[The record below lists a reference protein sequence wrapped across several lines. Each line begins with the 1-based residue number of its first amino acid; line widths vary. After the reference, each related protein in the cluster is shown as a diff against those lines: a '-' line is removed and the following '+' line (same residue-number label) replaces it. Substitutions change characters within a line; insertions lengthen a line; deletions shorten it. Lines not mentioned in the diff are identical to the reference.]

1 MRLEK
6 YQGLGNDFLIAF
18 CDVLPADSVA
28 SEQAEQL
35 CRRRYSVGA
44 DGLIF
49 AVKLP
54 HVQAHVQDQKVTAS
68 GVDRYQ
74 LGAASQRRVSGV
86 EHHVAM
92 SLWNADGSASEIS
105 GNGLRCL
112 AHAVAR
118 SQDVSHLDVIVHTIV
133 GKRRC
138 TVSPS
143 VSITPELLET
153 SESSAMMSS
162 TPAMMN
168 VITSSNRR
176 ASAAVEMGDVQIDD
190 LPDDV
195 ALTSEVVGVTVER
208 CCTANTGNRHVLLLV
223 SDLDA
228 LDLHMAGPAVE
239 KLFAGGINVHFMS
252 VSKQDDAGVKQADVV
267 VKQGD
272 AVSKQGGN
280 VIDLKVWERGVGVTE
295 ACGTGAVAASAAA
308 RSWGYVAEDAFV
320 RMPGGTVRVAL
331 SPQTVLTGQSEH
343 VATVIVE

>member
-1 MRLEK
+1 MRGLMRLEK

-18 CDVLPADSVA
+18 CDALPTDSVA

-54 HVQAHVQDQKVTAS
+54 HVQDRKGTAS
-68 GVDRYQ
+68 VADHYGQ
-74 LGAASQRRVSGV
+74 GLASGAV
-86 EHHVAM
+86 HHVAM

-118 SQDVSHLDVIVHTIV
+118 SQDVSHLNVIVHTIV
-133 GKRRC
+133 GARRC
-138 TVSPS
+138 TVMP
-143 VSITPELLET
+143 VT
-153 SESSAMMSS
+153 
-162 TPAMMN
+162 
-168 VITSSNRR
+168 TSSNRR
-176 ASAAVEMGDVQIDD
+176 ASASVEMGDVQIGD
-190 LPDDV
+190 LPDKIV
-195 ALTSEVVGVTVER
+195 LARELVGVNVER
-208 CCTANTGNRHVLLLV
+208 CCTANTGNRHVLLIV

-228 LDLHMAGPAVE
+228 VDLHMAGPTVE

-252 VSKQDDAGVKQADVV
+252 IAKQDKAIAKREESIAKQDKAIA
-267 VKQGD
+267 KQT
-272 AVSKQGGN
+272 GN

-308 RSWGYVAEDAFV
+308 QSWGYVDKEAFV
-320 RMPGGTVRVAL
+320 RMPGGTVHVAL